1 MLSRVRR
8 VCLRPEAVLLY
19 WVLALT
25 MVGVR
30 GQFPAGHNGCE
41 DVRLQRVRLRGLPG
55 VAVRREALLAT
66 AALAVVLVVLYWP
79 AASLQGVFYVGDI
92 YRLGYPERD
101 AYARALQAGRVPLWT
116 PDALAGYPIH
126 AEGQAGAYYPL
137 NLLLYRFLPLPAAL
151 NYTVL
156 LAFWIAGVG
165 TYAYARRLGLSL
177 GPGFLSACGFML
189 GGFLPGHLNHLNML
203 TAVAWL
209 PWLLWAVERAT
220 VVSTLPAW
228 GTVAVLFGVQ
238 GLAGHPQISLMS
250 ALLVGLHAI
259 AGPLSS
265 RPGQAT
271 CRRRLVQAASCFAAL
286 TLGGVLA
293 MVQWAPTYEL
303 TQMSQ
308 RGQGLDREFFTSFS
322 LHPLQWVTVLWPFVR
337 GNPFPL
343 TSLETIGYVGVLPVV
358 FAVLAPLKRR
368 DRLVA
373 FWGAICGLAL
383 LLTLGRWNPAY
394 DLLLKVPVLN
404 MFRAPARY
412 LLWFDLSIMVLAGV
426 TAESLLRHTVELRSL
441 WMRPAAL
448 AALGLWGIGAFW
460 LSRMPVDDL
469 VTRWRV
475 FPVVSLLATILLVGS
490 LHWRPSR
497 ELWLALVVGLLIADL
512 YAFNGVYNSTYND
525 VMAPS
530 DFSRPP
536 RVREFLQDDAGPNKL
551 FRVYTHEGIVP
562 VLPVMR
568 ESLYPNM
575 QMLHGVQGLNGYFP
589 LVPST
594 QQWLLENLNAQ
605 LADLLNVRYVL
616 IPQVLPVDEDT
627 EFYDTEDPL
636 APSIVGRAFDLPLL
650 EVAAVEVEG
659 YLSHSADLADGTPV
673 GEIALLGAGGEEQ
686 VWTLRA
692 GDDLAEWAYGR
703 DDVQKVVR
711 HRLPA
716 TLVRTW
722 PARSGFPPRDHTG
735 YTYLSRHVLAAP
747 VRAAR
752 VEVRPLVPRAYLRVE
767 RLRLIDPSGEAQLLS
782 SITGEGDHVLVY
794 RSPDV
799 AIYRNEGAG
808 PRAFVVHRARVVP
821 DEQESRRLV
830 AAPGFDPYKEA
841 ILAEGRELHGV
852 PQAGDRVDVEEYRA
866 EYVRLRATV
875 GSDAYLVLADSWYP
889 GWHAFL
895 DGRPADIARADV
907 VLRAVALPPGEHVV
921 EFRFMPLSWRLG
933 SWVSGVAW
941 ISAVALLLGSL
952 LRARWP
958 GCRGRSA

>member
-1 MLSRVRR
+1 MQRVK
-8 VCLRPEAVLLY
+8 LRVLLG
-19 WVLALT
+19 A
-25 MVGVR
+25 
-30 GQFPAGHNGCE
+30 
-41 DVRLQRVRLRGLPG
+41 
-55 VAVRREALLAT
+55 AVRREALLAM
-66 AALAVVLVVLYWP
+66 AALAVALVVLYWP
-79 AASLQGVFYVGDI
+79 AASLRGVFYVGDI
-92 YRLGYPERD
+92 YRLGYPERA

-177 GPGFLSACGFML
+177 ASGLLAACGFML

-220 VVSTLPAW
+220 ASTLPAW
-228 GTVAVLFGVQ
+228 GIVAVLFGVQ
-238 GLAGHPQISLMS
+238 GLAGHPQVSLMS

-259 AGPLSS
+259 AGPLSRRS
-265 RPGQAT
+265 AQAT
-271 CRRRLVQAASCFAAL
+271 CRRRLVQAACCLGAL
-286 TLGGVLA
+286 VLGGLLA

-358 FAVLAPLKRR
+358 FAALAPLRRR

-373 FWGAICGLAL
+373 FWSAICGSAL

-394 DLLLKVPVLN
+394 DLLLRVPVLN

-412 LLWFDLSIMVLAGV
+412 LLWFDLSIVVLAGV
-426 TAESLLRHTVELRSL
+426 TAESLLRHTREWRVPS
-441 WMRPAAL
+441 MRLAAL
-448 AALGLWGIGAFW
+448 AALGLWSIGALW
-460 LSRMPVDDL
+460 LSRMPVNEL
-469 VTRWRV
+469 VTRWRML
-475 FPVVSLLATILLVGS
+475 PAAWLLATAGLLA
-490 LHWRPSR
+490 LLRWRPSR

-536 RVREFLQDDAGPNKL
+536 KVWEFLQDDAGPNKL

-568 ESLYPNM
+568 ESLYPNI
-575 QMLHGVQGLNGYFP
+575 QMLHGVQSLNGYFP
-589 LVPST
+589 LVPGA
-594 QQWLLENLNAQ
+594 QRWLLENLNAQ

-659 YLSHSADLADGTPV
+659 YLSHSADLVDGTPV

-703 DDVQKVVR
+703 DDVQKAVR

-716 TLVRTW
+716 TIARTW
-722 PARSGFPPRDHTG
+722 PARSGFPPRDHAG
-735 YTYLSRHVLAAP
+735 HTYLSRHALAMP
-747 VRAAR
+747 VRATR
-752 VEVRPLVPRAYLRVE
+752 IEVRPLVPRAYLRVE
-767 RLRLIDPSGEAQLLS
+767 RLRLIDSSGEAHLLS
-782 SITGEGDHVLVY
+782 SITREGDHVLVY

-799 AIYRNEGAG
+799 AVYRNESAG

-821 DEQESRRLV
+821 DEQEARRLV
-830 AAPGFDPYKEA
+830 AAQGFDPYKEA
-841 ILAEGRELHGV
+841 ILAEGRELQV
-852 PQAGDRVDVEEYRA
+852 APQPGDRVDIDDYRP

-889 GWHAFL
+889 GWQAFL

-921 EFRFMPLSWRLG
+921 EFRFVPLSWRLG

-941 ISAVALLLGSL
+941 VTTAAVLLGFF
-952 LRARWP
+952 LRTGCP
-958 GCRGRSA
+958 GRRGRFA